1 MGQCADQIQRDTL
14 TPSLVN
20 GHPPGSDGPMATA
33 LKRYDGGRVLVFVV
47 GAFTEMS
54 EDGICH
60 SYLNDINYYVQSRPV
75 DGQKR
80 ETDWRPGSGRVH
92 LPSVRIGVDDPELEL
107 T

>member
-60 SYLNDINYYVQSRPV
+60 SYLNDINYYNPV
-75 DGQKR
+75 RSTAKNEKPTGDRAQGGF
-80 ETDWRPGSGRVH
+80 TFPA
-92 LPSVRIGVDDPELEL
+92 
-107 T
+107 